1 MSAAAAAIVLAGLIT
16 AAGPAVAAEAVE
28 AVAAVAAVEAKCTPK
43 IQVLGTLGDESYVRD
58 MQRSQ
63 GVFDLGAGNLAVGV
77 SGYKPAYWTGT
88 TVHRVPLT
96 DPNASGRV
104 VAVNAHGL
112 MVGVLHGSGV
122 HSLFTYQAG
131 AAAITLLPD
140 SYAYDD
146 EADVND
152 AGYVVAR
159 SDSGPG
165 AVWKD
170 GQKVREL
177 PVPADAGPGTLITMV
192 TGINNHGDILGMAT
206 QDYEVPETGA
216 HLQGTHPVLWPGD
229 GGAARLLAPTMN
241 DSYVQDLDESGRI
254 VGYDW
259 SGPWH
264 EYRTWVWEPPVGG
277 SGASPGGLG
286 SHPYATFEA
295 ISATTNLAVGTA
307 KFHPDEMTVP
317 DQALLRAGSGPVKA
331 LPRLAAGGA
340 SMADAASDADRVGG
354 AAVNAKGKLKP
365 VIWTCATKQAYNPGS

>member
-1 MSAAAAAIVLAGLIT
+1 MRRSTSAAAAAVVLAGLIT
-16 AAGPAVAAEAVE
+16 AAAPAAAATD
-28 AVAAVAAVEAKCTPK
+28 AKCTPK
-43 IQVLGTLGDESYVRD
+43 IQVLGSIGDESYTRD
-58 MQRSQ
+58 TNQSQ
-63 GVFDLGAGNLAVGV
+63 GVFDFGANGLAVGV
-77 SGYKPAYWTGT
+77 SGHKPVYWTGT
-88 TVHRVPLT
+88 TVHRVPLA

-104 VAVNAHGL
+104 LAVNAHGL

-122 HSLFTYQAG
+122 HTLFTYQVG
-131 AAAITLLPD
+131 AAAITPLPD
-140 SYAYDD
+140 GYAYDV

-170 GQKVREL
+170 GRKVREL
-177 PVPADAGPGTLITMV
+177 AVPADAGPGTRITMV
-192 TGINNHGDILGMAT
+192 TGINNRGDILGMAT

-216 HLQGTHPVLWPGD
+216 HLEGTHPVLWPGD
-229 GGAARLLAPTMN
+229 GSAARLLAPSMN

-259 SGPWH
+259 SGPWY
-264 EYRTWVWEPPVGG
+264 EYRTWVWEPPLDGPG
-277 SGASPGGLG
+277 TSPGGLS

-295 ISATTNLAVGTA
+295 ISPTTNLSVGTA
-307 KFHPDEMTVP
+307 KFHPDEMTLP

-331 LPRLAAGGA
+331 LPRLAAGQA
-340 SMADAASDADRVGG
+340 SMADAVSDTDRVGG

>member
-1 MSAAAAAIVLAGLIT
+1 MRRSMSAAGAAVVLAGLVT
-16 AAGPAVAAEAVE
+16 AAGPAVAAD
-28 AVAAVAAVEAKCTPK
+28 AKCAPK
-43 IQVLGTLGDESYVRD
+43 IQVLGSIGDESYVRD
-58 MQRSQ
+58 MGRSQ
-63 GVFDLGAGNLAVGV
+63 GVHDFGAGDLAVGV
-77 SGYKPAYWTGT
+77 SGYKPVYWTGT
-88 TVHRVPLT
+88 TVHQVPLT
-96 DPNASGRV
+96 DPNVSGRV

-112 MVGVLHGSGV
+112 MVGVLHGFDV
-122 HSLFTYQAG
+122 HTLFTYQAG

-159 SDSGPG
+159 SNSGPG

-177 PVPADAGPGTLITMV
+177 PVPADAGPGTRITMV

-216 HLQGTHPVLWPGD
+216 HLEGTHPVLWPGD
-229 GGAARLLAPTMN
+229 GSAARLLAPTMN
-241 DSYVQDLDESGRI
+241 ESYVQDLDESGRI

-277 SGASPGGLG
+277 PGTSPGGLS

-295 ISATTNLAVGTA
+295 ISPNTNVTVGTA
-307 KFHPDEMTVP
+307 KFHPDEMTLP

-340 SMADAASDADRVGG
+340 SMADAVSDSDRVGG

>member
-1 MSAAAAAIVLAGLIT
+1 MRRSMSAAGAAVVLAGLVT
-16 AAGPAVAAEAVE
+16 AAGPAVAAD
-28 AVAAVAAVEAKCTPK
+28 AKCAPK
-43 IQVLGTLGDESYVRD
+43 IQVLGSIGDESYVRD
-58 MQRSQ
+58 MGRSQ
-63 GVFDLGAGNLAVGV
+63 GVHDFGAGDLAVGV
-77 SGYKPAYWTGT
+77 SGYKPVYWTGT
-88 TVHRVPLT
+88 TLHQVPLT
-96 DPNASGRV
+96 DPNVSGRV
-104 VAVNAHGL
+104 IAVNAHGL
-112 MVGVLHGSGV
+112 MVGVLHGFDV
-122 HSLFTYQAG
+122 HTLFTYQVG
-131 AAAITLLPD
+131 AAAITPLPD

-177 PVPADAGPGTLITMV
+177 PVPADAGPGTRITMV

-216 HLQGTHPVLWPGD
+216 HLEGTHPVLWPGD
-229 GGAARLLAPTMN
+229 GSAARLLAPTMN
-241 DSYVQDLDESGRI
+241 ESYVQDLDESGRI

-264 EYRTWVWEPPVGG
+264 EYRTWVWEPPIGG
-277 SGASPGGLG
+277 PGTSPGGLS

-295 ISATTNLAVGTA
+295 ISPNTNVTVGTA
-307 KFHPDEMTVP
+307 KFHPDEMTLP

-340 SMADAASDADRVGG
+340 SMADAVSDSDRVGG
-354 AAVNAKGKLKP
+354 AAVNAKGRLKP

>member
-1 MSAAAAAIVLAGLIT
+1 MRRSMSAAGAAIVLAGLVT
-16 AAGPAVAAEAVE
+16 AAGPAAAATD
-28 AVAAVAAVEAKCTPK
+28 AKCAPK
-43 IQVLGTLGDESYVRD
+43 IQVLGSIGDESYHRD
-58 MQRSQ
+58 MPQSQ
-63 GVFDLGAGNLAVGV
+63 GVYDFGADGLAVGV
-77 SGYKPAYWTGT
+77 SGYKPVYWTGT
-88 TVHRVPLT
+88 TVHRVPLA
-96 DPNASGRV
+96 DPNASGQV
-104 VAVNAHGL
+104 IAVNAHGL
-112 MVGVLHGSGV
+112 MVGVVHDSVG
-122 HSLFTYQAG
+122 HSLFTYQVG
-131 AAAITLLPD
+131 AAAITRLPD
-140 SYAYDD
+140 GYGHDV

-152 AGYVVAR
+152 AGYVVSR

-177 PVPADAGPGTLITMV
+177 PVPADAGPGTRITMV

-216 HLQGTHPVLWPGD
+216 HLEGTHPVLWPGD
-229 GGAARLLAPTMN
+229 GGAARLLDPTMN

-259 SGPWH
+259 SGPWY

-277 SGASPGGLG
+277 PGTSPGGLS

-295 ISATTNLAVGTA
+295 ISPTTNLTVGTA
-307 KFHPDEMTVP
+307 KFHPDEMTLP

-340 SMADAASDADRVGG
+340 STADAVSDADRVGG

-365 VIWTCATKQAYNPGS
+365 VIWTCATEQAYNPGS